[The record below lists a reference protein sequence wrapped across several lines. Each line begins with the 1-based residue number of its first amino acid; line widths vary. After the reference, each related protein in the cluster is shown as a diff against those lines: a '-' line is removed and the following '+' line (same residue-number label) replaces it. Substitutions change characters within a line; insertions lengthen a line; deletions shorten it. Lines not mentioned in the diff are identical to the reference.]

1 MMGSIFP
8 FDWGI
13 LAWGMPTMAKTTN
26 LEDTTVFL
34 RSTLAPAFALTLMT
48 AGTALAQ
55 APETKITPVEA
66 ADLPPAVVAVVTAA
80 APGLKI
86 KAAELKVRENR
97 RYYDVEGALPD
108 GGEIEFDLLEA
119 GGKWKIVETQRDI
132 AWTATP
138 QAVRDAA
145 VKAAPKVAPVR
156 VIESTQAD
164 GQVIYELFAAG
175 QPKTP
180 ALEVSWKGGKAKVLT
195 ETWPH

>member
-1 MMGSIFP
+1 MFP
-8 FDWGI
+8 
-13 LAWGMPTMAKTTN
+13 
-26 LEDTTVFL
+26 
-34 RSTLAPAFALTLMT
+34 RSTFAGPLVLALILTDG
-48 AGTALAQ
+48 AAAAQ
-55 APETKITPVEA
+55 APETQVTPVEA

-86 KAAELKVRENR
+86 KAAELKVREHR

-119 GGKWKIVETQRDI
+119 GGAWKIVETQRDI

-195 ETWPH
+195 EAWPH